1 MVTPSL
7 LTTTVPMTPLCPTN
21 LFRVSSTS
29 VAIVVLLSHCTGVT
43 LVSHW
48 CSVNLLS
55 VGSRNLS
62 PSQVSDLRDWKLS
75 G

>member
-29 VAIVVLLSHCTGVT
+29 VAIVVLLSHWCHTGIT
-43 LVSHW
+43 LVFCQPVTS
-48 CSVNLLS
+48 NK
-55 VGSRNLS
+55 S
-62 PSQVSDLRDWKLS
+62 PH
-75 G
+75 